1 MIESL
6 EGYIKDKHKPPR
18 HEHHIDEQ
26 SIEEQRE
33 QRDQTVASEA
43 IAESEATTEPKM
55 SSSSAEYARINAQF
69 NNIATN
75 VPILPIPAQTQHPH
89 TPRAAALNTPRPVPQ
104 PQAAQP
110 AQQPT
115 QQQAQPTQQA
125 TQQAQQQRHFN
136 IADKI
141 IDKIDDE
148 KFLVKISF
156 HELMEYAAPITFNRD
171 LDEEQIDK
179 LYVSIVEDYIPFT
192 MDAIYDTTSKIDEK
206 SIKIING
213 NHRRAAICKYITE
226 HDNNFSCDYKVYV
239 WIYVVDDCESSN
251 NIQRSINLYTKI
263 NNHLPFKAPIV
274 ISINVMEFLN
284 KLCKHKFKGK
294 AIMVNT
300 RDTSFQPRINKN
312 ELYKLFDANKDL
324 LERFVSIYS
333 INTNNLIIT
342 DAILDKFIANIEAI
356 NKSIWL
362 KGITNVYSSSLVADN
377 KKVWDKALEIGFF
390 LNLKNSLYSKEV
402 WIKHLCD
409 PSSI

>member
-1 MIESL
+1 
-6 EGYIKDKHKPPR
+6 
-18 HEHHIDEQ
+18 
-26 SIEEQRE
+26 
-33 QRDQTVASEA
+33 
-43 IAESEATTEPKM
+43 M
-55 SSSSAEYARINAQF
+55 SSSSAEYARIDAQF
-69 NNIATN
+69 NTN
-75 VPILPIPAQTQHPH
+75 VPILTMPQQFPQHPH
-89 TPRAAALNTPRPVPQ
+89 TPRTAQNTPRPVPQ
-104 PQAAQP
+104 AQQQPTQPQQPQQQQQPTQP
-110 AQQPT
+110 APQPQQPQQPT
-115 QQQAQPTQQA
+115 QQA
-125 TQQAQQQRHFN
+125 QRHFN

-148 KFLVKISF
+148 RFLVKISF

-251 NIQRSINLYTKI
+251 IQRSINLYTKI

-274 ISINVMEFLN
+274 IAVNVMEFLN
-284 KLCKHKFKGK
+284 RLCKHKFKGK
-294 AIMVNT
+294 AIMANT
-300 RDTSFQPRINKN
+300 RDTSHQPKINKN
-312 ELYKLFDANKDL
+312 ELYKLFDANKDI

-362 KGITNVYSSSLVADN
+362 KGITNVYSSSLVAEN
-377 KKVWDKALEIGFF
+377 KKVWEKALEIGFF

>member
-1 MIESL
+1 MIESI
-6 EGYIKDKHKPPR
+6 ECYIKDTHEPPR

-26 SIEEQRE
+26 SIEEQE
-33 QRDQTVASEA
+33 QTVASEA
-43 IAESEATTEPKM
+43 REASEASTEPKM
-55 SSSSAEYARINAQF
+55 SSSSAEYARIDAQF
-69 NNIATN
+69 NTN
-75 VPILPIPAQTQHPH
+75 VPILTMPQQFPQHPH
-89 TPRAAALNTPRPVPQ
+89 TPRTAQNTPRPVPQ
-104 PQAAQP
+104 AQQQPTQPQQP
-110 AQQPT
+110 QQQQQPTQPAPQAQQPT
-115 QQQAQPTQQA
+115 PQA
-125 TQQAQQQRHFN
+125 TQQAQRHFN

-148 KFLVKISF
+148 RFLVKISF

-171 LDEEQIDK
+171 LDEEQIEK

-251 NIQRSINLYTKI
+251 IQRSINLYTKI

-274 ISINVMEFLN
+274 IAVNVMEFLN
-284 KLCKHKFKGK
+284 RLCKHKFKGK
-294 AIMVNT
+294 AIMANT
-300 RDTSFQPRINKN
+300 RDTSHQPKINKN
-312 ELYKLFDANKDL
+312 ELYKLFDANKDI

-333 INTNNLIIT
+333 VNTNNLIIT

-362 KGITNVYSSSLVADN
+362 KGITNVYSSSLVAEN
-377 KKVWDKALEIGFF
+377 KKVWEKALEIGFF

>member
-1 MIESL
+1 M
-6 EGYIKDKHKPPR
+6 
-18 HEHHIDEQ
+18 
-26 SIEEQRE
+26 
-33 QRDQTVASEA
+33 
-43 IAESEATTEPKM
+43 
-55 SSSSAEYARINAQF
+55 
-69 NNIATN
+69 
-75 VPILPIPAQTQHPH
+75 PH
-89 TPRAAALNTPRPVPQ
+89 TPRAAAKNTPRPVPQ
-104 PQAAQP
+104 PQAAQ
-110 AQQPT
+110 QQPT
-115 QQQAQPTQQA
+115 QQQAQPTQQQA
-125 TQQAQQQRHFN
+125 QPTQQQAQPTQQQAQQQRHFN

-171 LDEEQIDK
+171 LDEEQIEK
-179 LYVSIVEDYIPFT
+179 LYVSIIEDYIPFT
-192 MDAIYDTTSKIDEK
+192 IDAIYDTTVKIDEK
-206 SIKIING
+206 SLKIING

-226 HDNNFSCDYKVYV
+226 HDKNFSCEYKVYV
-239 WIYVVDDCESSN
+239 WVYVVDDCESTT

-312 ELYKLFDANKDL
+312 ELYKLLDANKDI

-342 DAILDKFIANIEAI
+342 DAILDKFIANIVAI
-356 NKSIWL
+356 NQSIWL
-362 KGITNVYSSSLVADN
+362 KGITNVYSSNLVADN
-377 KKVWDKALEIGFF
+377 IKVWNKSLEIGFY

>member
-1 MIESL
+1 MINRFK
-6 EGYIKDKHKPPR
+6 YCIKDKHEPPE
-18 HEHHIDEQ
+18 HEQQTVGRAE
-26 SIEEQRE
+26 SEEQ
-33 QRDQTVASEA
+33 QTVAR
-43 IAESEATTEPKM
+43 AESEEQQEILVESEASEANTEPKM
-55 SSSSAEYARINAQF
+55 SSSVEYSRINAQF
-69 NNIATN
+69 NNINAN
-75 VPILPIPAQTQHPH
+75 VPIPTLPIPQQFPQHPH
-89 TPRAAALNTPRPVPQ
+89 TPRAALNTPRPVPQ
-104 PQAAQP
+104 
-110 AQQPT
+110 
-115 QQQAQPTQQA
+115 
-125 TQQAQQQRHFN
+125 AQQQQPVPQPTHHTQQPQHHFN

-148 KFLVKISF
+148 KFLIKISF

-171 LDEEQIDK
+171 LDEEQIEK

-192 MDAIYDTTSKIDEK
+192 IDAIYDTTVKIDEK
-206 SIKIING
+206 SLKIING

-226 HDNNFSCDYKVYV
+226 HDKNFSCEYKVYV
-239 WIYVVDDCESSN
+239 WVYVVDDCETT

-263 NNHLPFKAPIV
+263 NDHLPFKAPIV

-312 ELYKLFDANKDL
+312 ELYKLLDTNKDI

-333 INTNNLIIT
+333 VNKNNLIIT
-342 DAILDKFIANIEAI
+342 DAILDKFIANIVAI
-356 NKSIWL
+356 NQSIWL
-362 KGITNVYSSSLVADN
+362 KGITNVYSSNLVAEN
-377 KKVWDKALEIGFF
+377 RKVWDKSLEIGFY
-390 LNLKNSLYSKEV
+390 LNLKASRYPSQV

>member
-1 MIESL
+1 MIERF
-6 EGYIKDKHKPPR
+6 EYCIKDT
-18 HEHHIDEQ
+18 HEHPEHEQHIDEQ
-26 SIEEQRE
+26 SIEKEEQQE
-33 QRDQTVASEA
+33 QQEQTE
-43 IAESEATTEPKM
+43 ESEANIEPRM
-55 SSSSAEYARINAQF
+55 SSSSAEYARIDAQF
-69 NNIATN
+69 NTN
-75 VPILPIPAQTQHPH
+75 VPILTMPH
-89 TPRAAALNTPRPVPQ
+89 TPRAALNTPRPVPQ
-104 PQAAQP
+104 AQQQQPVPQPTQHTQHTQP
-110 AQQPT
+110 TQPT
-115 QQQAQPTQQA
+115 QQPQH
-125 TQQAQQQRHFN
+125 HFN

-148 KFLVKISF
+148 RFLIKISF

-171 LDEEQIDK
+171 LDEEQIEK

-192 MDAIYDTTSKIDEK
+192 IDAIYDTTVKIDEK
-206 SIKIING
+206 SLKIING

-226 HDNNFSCDYKVYV
+226 HDKNFSCEYKVYV
-239 WIYVVDDCESSN
+239 WVYVVDDCETT

-263 NNHLPFKAPIV
+263 NDHLPFKAPIV

-312 ELYKLFDANKDL
+312 ELYKLLDTNKDI

-333 INTNNLIIT
+333 VNKNNLIIT
-342 DAILDKFIANIEAI
+342 DAILDKFIANIVAI
-356 NKSIWL
+356 NQSIWL
-362 KGITNVYSSSLVADN
+362 KGITNVYSSNLVADN
-377 KKVWDKALEIGFF
+377 IKVWNKSLEIGFY
-390 LNLKNSLYSKEV
+390 LNLKASRYPSQV